1 MVRRPSGLLKLGL
14 HITPIDDRGLDF
26 GLAPVAVLVL
36 VIDPLSRPRL
46 DAGVVAEVLG
56 LSVPESQV
64 AVMLAEGRTPRDIA
78 VATGRQVS
86 TVKVLIRRAYRPLGI
101 SRQVDLEQLVLS
113 LSDVSPRR

>member
-1 MVRRPSGLLKLGL
+1 
-14 HITPIDDRGLDF
+14 
-26 GLAPVAVLVL
+26 
-36 VIDPLSRPRL
+36 
-46 DAGVVAEVLG
+46 
-56 LSVPESQV
+56 
-64 AVMLAEGRTPRDIA
+64 MLAEGRTPRDIA